1 MSSKIHHA
9 IVIEGDGESGKAWI
23 CDYIEEKF
31 ELRIKTNPDV
41 HFIEHERFS
50 IKDAHS
56 LKEQACQTPFG
67 NVHVFVIVC
76 ETILREAQNAL
87 LKLFEE
93 PASNT
98 YFLIL
103 IPNKHSLLPT
113 VTSRLSYGGRV
124 AGTLKEEE
132 FAQRFLSGN
141 IGERL
146 EMLSPIIK
154 DKERVRARECLDAI
168 EFILRAQG
176 VKKHA
181 VALKEVAFIR
191 GYVSD
196 TASSLKMLL
205 EHLAVV
211 I

>member
-1 MSSKIHHA
+1 MHSNIHHA
-9 IVIEGDGESGKAWI
+9 VVIEGEGETGKIWVHNH
-23 CDYIEEKF
+23 IEETF
-31 ELRIKTNPDV
+31 NLTIKTNPDV
-41 HFIEHERFS
+41 HFIERERFT
-50 IKDAHS
+50 IKDAHA

-67 NVHVFVIVC
+67 DVHIFVIVC

-98 YFLIL
+98 HFLIL

-113 VTSRLSYGGRV
+113 VISRLSFEGRIM
-124 AGTLKEEE
+124 GTLQEEVFAKE
-132 FAQRFLSGN
+132 FLSAT

-146 EMLSPIIK
+146 VMLNPIIK
-154 DKERVRARECLDAI
+154 NKERVRARECLDAI
-168 EFILRAQG
+168 EVQLESKG
-176 VKKHA
+176 VRKHA
-181 VALKEVAFIR
+181 FALKEIAFIR

-196 TASSLKMLL
+196 SASSLKMLL
-205 EHLAVV
+205 EHLAVT